1 MMALLKLA
9 GIPKSTYYY
18 YQKSMKKRDKY
29 KIIKKE
35 ITQIFFNNHKRY
47 GYRRIC
53 IELNNRGILINHKTV
68 LRLMRELGLQ
78 VSKKKKKYKSYK
90 GEVGI
95 TASNLL
101 NRDFTAD
108 HPNQKW
114 TTDVT
119 EFRIPTGKLY
129 LSPILD
135 LYNGEIISYSISKNP
150 NFRQTMEMLDKAFA
164 KIPENTNLILHSD
177 QGWQYQQARYQERLM
192 KKGILQSMSRKGN
205 CLDNAVMENFFG
217 LLKNE
222 VFYGYESEFLTLMQ
236 LKEEL
241 AEYID
246 YYNNHRIKNRLK
258 LSPIQYR
265 RKMEVVV

>member
-1 MMALLKLA
+1 
-9 GIPKSTYYY
+9 
-18 YQKSMKKRDKY
+18 MKKRDKY

-108 HPNQKW
+108 
-114 TTDVT
+114 
-119 EFRIPTGKLY
+119 
-129 LSPILD
+129 IL
-135 LYNGEIISYSISKNP
+135 
-150 NFRQTMEMLDKAFA
+150 
-164 KIPENTNLILHSD
+164 
-177 QGWQYQQARYQERLM
+177 
-192 KKGILQSMSRKGN
+192 
-205 CLDNAVMENFFG
+205 
-217 LLKNE
+217 
-222 VFYGYESEFLTLMQ
+222 
-236 LKEEL
+236 
-241 AEYID
+241 
-246 YYNNHRIKNRLK
+246 IKNG
-258 LSPIQYR
+258 QQ
-265 RKMEVVV
+265 M